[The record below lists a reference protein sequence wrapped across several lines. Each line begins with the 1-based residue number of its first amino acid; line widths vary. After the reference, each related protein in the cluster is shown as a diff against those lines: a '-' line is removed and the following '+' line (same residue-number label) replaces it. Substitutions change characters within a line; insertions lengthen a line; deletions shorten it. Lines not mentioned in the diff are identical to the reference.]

1 MRYSGAGRE
10 PPWWNTPRRGGTSK
24 AASAKYLHLQGG
36 NSVRMDVVYAVQQYV
51 TRMTESVTGM
61 KALLLDKVGSIVS
74 FMIACVVGCTCFCA
88 AEATKI

>member
-1 MRYSGAGRE
+1 
-10 PPWWNTPRRGGTSK
+10 
-24 AASAKYLHLQGG
+24 
-36 NSVRMDVVYAVQQYV
+36 MDVVYAVQQYV